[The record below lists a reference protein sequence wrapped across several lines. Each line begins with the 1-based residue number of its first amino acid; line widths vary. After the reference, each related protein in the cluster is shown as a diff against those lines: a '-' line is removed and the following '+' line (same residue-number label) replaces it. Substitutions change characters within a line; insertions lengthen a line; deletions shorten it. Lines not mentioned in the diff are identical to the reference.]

1 MIIRNSVTY
10 VSHLSCI
17 KKILPT
23 NVSTVTTVFSFSD
36 YLEFLDDLEEDP
48 TYRQNVNI
56 FRDKSK
62 QHIAVDVDDLGDET
76 IPHITLDEMLDD
88 LNLEDVEMSET

>member
-1 MIIRNSVTY
+1 LFI
-10 VSHLSCI
+10 
-17 KKILPT
+17 
-23 NVSTVTTVFSFSD
+23 FSD

-48 TYRQNVNI
+48 AYRQNVNI

-62 QHIAVDVDDLGDET
+62 EQTAVDVDDLGDET

-88 LNLEDVEMSET
+88 LTLEDVEMRET